1 MAKKKAPKS
10 VQPVEGRTDL
20 LDLLSSGVPAAFATD
35 AQDRIVFWNRGA
47 EEVFGHPASKV
58 LGKPCYAIVGGRDIF
73 GNRFCY
79 RDCAVKAATRDGEP
93 VRGYEI
99 NVQDSAR
106 ESKSLGVTIVQIP
119 GRRPETFTIVHMLQP
134 VDHGSRLAS
143 VIHHLEAPKAGEMLS
158 PLSVIPPEVPEDP
171 PLTEREREILH
182 WVAAGLQN
190 KEIAHRLDIS
200 LATVRNHIHRILE
213 KLEVHSKLEA
223 ISLAFRR
230 GWVAGDQSQSL
241 EN

>member
-1 MAKKKAPKS
+1 
-10 VQPVEGRTDL
+10 
-20 LDLLSSGVPAAFATD
+20 
-35 AQDRIVFWNRGA
+35 
-47 EEVFGHPASKV
+47 
-58 LGKPCYAIVGGRDIF
+58 
-73 GNRFCY
+73 
-79 RDCAVKAATRDGEP
+79 
-93 VRGYEI
+93 
-99 NVQDSAR
+99 
-106 ESKSLGVTIVQIP
+106 
-119 GRRPETFTIVHMLQP
+119 MLQP

-143 VIHHLEAPKAGEMLS
+143 VIHHLEAPKAGEILS
-158 PLSVIPPEVPEDP
+158 PLSVLPPEIPEDP